1 MSEFIEWI
9 SVDLTSET
17 SYEVMGG
24 VANRIVSSY
33 VNRFLPW
40 WVDVI
45 GHLAGRKAQD
55 ILRGFLF
62 LKFIRVL
69 IWLHYSLTSNIL
81 AVQSI

>member
-1 MSEFIEWI
+1 MSELIEWML
-9 SVDLTSET
+9 VDLTSET
-17 SYEVMGG
+17 NYEVMGG

-55 ILRGFLF
+55 TLRGFLF
-62 LKFIRVL
+62 YKFIRVL
-69 IWLHYSLTSNIL
+69 TYGIWLHCSLT
-81 AVQSI
+81 V